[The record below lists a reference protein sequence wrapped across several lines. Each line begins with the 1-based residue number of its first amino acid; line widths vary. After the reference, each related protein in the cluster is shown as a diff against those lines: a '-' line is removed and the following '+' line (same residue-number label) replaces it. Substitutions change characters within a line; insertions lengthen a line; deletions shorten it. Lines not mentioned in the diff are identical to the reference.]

1 MTTTDQQPVPQSDEL
16 GGALRMEGVSK
27 RYPGTLAV
35 DEVSFTVRA
44 GEVHALIGENG
55 AGKSTLMKIIAGAF
69 DDYTGRIFIGPAPVT
84 LHSPARAR
92 AVGIQMIHQEL
103 SLAAPL
109 SIAENVLAG
118 RLPTRYGFVRRKAMI
133 AETRRCLARVGLDL
147 DPMTL
152 VEDISQHEAQ
162 LVEIAKALGNRPCI
176 LVMDEPTSALSR
188 EEVARLFEIIRRL
201 RRQGLAIVYISHH
214 LPEIQEIADRVTVMR
229 DGRHVATEDID
240 KTTSAQLVE
249 MMVGRS
255 VATLYAERKRS
266 PGPVRL
272 QVDRLSRYGFFHEVS
287 LELREGEIL
296 GIGGLSGAGRSELAR
311 SICGIDPLDAGSVIL
326 DDRDIT
332 PESYSEAIGAGV
344 AYLTEDRKG
353 QGLALR
359 MTLAENALS
368 AIIPRQCRLGWYRP
382 GRGRGLLA
390 GLIDELAV
398 HPPQPRRIVSTL
410 SGGNQQKALLAKWLA
425 LDGDVLILDEPTRGV
440 DVGAKVVIHQAIAR
454 LADAGKCVLLISSDL
469 PELVGLSDRVVIM
482 RQGHLIGEIPKARCT
497 EAAVLLA
504 ANGEGEFVSP

>member
-1 MTTTDQQPVPQSDEL
+1 MPAPDPQPTQQADEF

-35 DEVSFTVRA
+35 DEVSFAVRA

-69 DDYTGRIFIGPAPVT
+69 DDYTGRIFIGSAPVT
-84 LHSPARAR
+84 LHSPAQGR

-118 RLPTRYGFVRRKAMI
+118 RLPTKWGFVRRAAMI
-133 AETRRCLARVGLDL
+133 AETRRCLDRVGLNL

-152 VEDISQHEAQ
+152 VEDISQHETQ
-162 LVEIAKALGNRPCI
+162 LVEIAKALGNSPCI

-188 EEVARLFEIIRRL
+188 EEVQRLFEIIRRL

-214 LPEIQEIADRVTVMR
+214 LPEIQQIADRVTVMR
-229 DGRHVATEDID
+229 DGKRVATEEID

-249 MMVGRS
+249 MMVGRNVS
-255 VATLYAERKRS
+255 TLYAERERP
-266 PGPVRL
+266 PGRVRL
-272 QVDRLSRYGFFHEVS
+272 RVEQVSRYGFFHEVS
-287 LELREGEIL
+287 LEVREGEIL

-311 SICGIDPLDAGSVIL
+311 SICGIDPLDAGGVYL
-326 DDRDIT
+326 DDREIT
-332 PESYSEAIGAGV
+332 PESYPEAIAEGL

-368 AIIPRQCRLGWYRP
+368 AIIPRHCRFGWYRP
-382 GRGRGLLA
+382 GRGRGLLSR
-390 GLIDELAV
+390 LIGDLEV
-398 HPPQPRRIVSTL
+398 HPPEPRRTVITL

-425 LDGDVLILDEPTRGV
+425 VEGDVLILDEPTRGV
-440 DVGAKVVIHQAIAR
+440 DVGAKVVIHQAIAK

-504 ANGEGEFVSP
+504 ANGEGEFVSV